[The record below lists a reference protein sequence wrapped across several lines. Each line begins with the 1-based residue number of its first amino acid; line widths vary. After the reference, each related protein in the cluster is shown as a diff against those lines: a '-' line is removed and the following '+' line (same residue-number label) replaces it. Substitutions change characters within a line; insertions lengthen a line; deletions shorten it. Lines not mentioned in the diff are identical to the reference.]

1 MEQGR
6 VPKPVSCSG
15 LQQQQQS
22 TMATTAFCKFAEAQD
37 RERYRP
43 PANLVMGKSA
53 PKNTSQLE
61 PPGGMMGHF
70 AWLEHYFSILIT
82 FIRSLLPR
90 AEGSGLVHTSSAAR
104 VAPCYDRNWYGSRN
118 GQECD
123 ASSGA
128 LLLLLAYQRLHWN
141 GSTTAAPRSA
151 YPGAPPPAPA
161 TLKGAQR
168 PAMTSP
174 ASGIPG
180 APYRGTAWTQG
191 YAPTQPTYR
200 YTAPQT
206 YAYTPHTT
214 TQI

>member
-1 MEQGR
+1 M
-6 VPKPVSCSG
+6 P
-15 LQQQQQS
+15 
-22 TMATTAFCKFAEAQD
+22 
-37 RERYRP
+37 
-43 PANLVMGKSA
+43 
-53 PKNTSQLE
+53 
-61 PPGGMMGHF
+61 
-70 AWLEHYFSILIT
+70 
-82 FIRSLLPR
+82 IRSLIFPAKLC
-90 AEGSGLVHTSSAAR
+90 L
-104 VAPCYDRNWYGSRN
+104 
-118 GQECD
+118 
-123 ASSGA
+123 A
-128 LLLLLAYQRLHWN
+128 LR

-214 TQI
+214 TQLEHSC

>member
-1 MEQGR
+1 MG
-6 VPKPVSCSG
+6 PP
-15 LQQQQQS
+15 
-22 TMATTAFCKFAEAQD
+22 D
-37 RERYRP
+37 RGP
-43 PANLVMGKSA
+43 
-53 PKNTSQLE
+53 
-61 PPGGMMGHF
+61 
-70 AWLEHYFSILIT
+70 
-82 FIRSLLPR
+82 IRSLIFQNPPVNPVVRRWNSFDCGRVWGHGRKMEYGFPIRPPR
-90 AEGSGLVHTSSAAR
+90 
-104 VAPCYDRNWYGSRN
+104 
-118 GQECD
+118 
-123 ASSGA
+123 
-128 LLLLLAYQRLHWN
+128 

-214 TQI
+214 TQHDSGKKHNDVRDLQHAHPYVMFLPEMGNAKI

>member
-1 MEQGR
+1 M
-6 VPKPVSCSG
+6 P
-15 LQQQQQS
+15 
-22 TMATTAFCKFAEAQD
+22 
-37 RERYRP
+37 
-43 PANLVMGKSA
+43 
-53 PKNTSQLE
+53 
-61 PPGGMMGHF
+61 
-70 AWLEHYFSILIT
+70 
-82 FIRSLLPR
+82 IRSLIFPAKLC
-90 AEGSGLVHTSSAAR
+90 L
-104 VAPCYDRNWYGSRN
+104 
-118 GQECD
+118 
-123 ASSGA
+123 A
-128 LLLLLAYQRLHWN
+128 LR

-214 TQI
+214 TQQ